1 MSKLKSFM
9 NKPMTWG
16 DYLKLN
22 GITLIAAYAVL
33 GGCMIYEK
41 IEEKRH
47 QARLEEFYAKANLDE
62 EDIGL

>member
-22 GITLIAAYAVL
+22 GAALIAAYAAL
-33 GGCMIYEK
+33 GVYMIYEK
-41 IEEKRH
+41 IEEKRR
-47 QARLEEFYAKANLDE
+47 QERLEEFYAKANLDE
-62 EDIGL
+62 ADIGL

>member
-16 DYLKLN
+16 GYLKLS
-22 GITLIAAYAVL
+22 GISLIAAYAVL
-33 GGCMIYEK
+33 GGYMIYEK

-62 EDIGL
+62 ADIGL

>member
-16 DYLKLN
+16 GYLKLC
-22 GITLIAAYAVL
+22 GISLIVTYAVL

-41 IEEKRH
+41 IEEKRR
-47 QARLEEFYAKANLDE
+47 QARLEEFYAKADLDE
-62 EDIGL
+62 ADIGL

>member
-9 NKPMTWG
+9 NKSMTWG

-41 IEEKRH
+41 IEEKRR

-62 EDIGL
+62 AGIGL

>member
-16 DYLKLN
+16 GYLKLN
-22 GITLIAAYAVL
+22 GISLIAAYAVL
-33 GGCMIYEK
+33 GGYMIYEK

-62 EDIGL
+62 ADIGL

>member
-1 MSKLKSFM
+1 MSKLKALM

-22 GITLIAAYAVL
+22 GIALIAAYATL
-33 GGCMIYEK
+33 GVYVIYEK
-41 IEEKRH
+41 IEEKRR

-62 EDIGL
+62 ADIGL